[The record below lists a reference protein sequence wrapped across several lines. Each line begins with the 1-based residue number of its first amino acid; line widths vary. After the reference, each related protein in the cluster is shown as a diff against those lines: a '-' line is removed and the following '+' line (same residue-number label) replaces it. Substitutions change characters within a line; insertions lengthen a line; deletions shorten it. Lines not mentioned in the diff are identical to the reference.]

1 MTTSTAPLPIQ
12 ACSPADA
19 AREVAGEIAALIRE
33 RRAAGRM
40 AVLCLP
46 TGRTPLGVYD
56 ELVRMQRDEGLDFAN
71 VTTFNLDEFLG
82 LPPEHPQSFR
92 RYMRERFFARIGL
105 EPTHTWIPSGD
116 VAPAQIAAHCA
127 EYEREIADAGGLD
140 YALLGIGR
148 NGHIGFN
155 EPGSVRDSRTREV
168 RLHEV
173 TRADAARAFGGLEFV
188 PERAITMG
196 VATILGARRVRVLAF
211 GADKREI
218 LRRTLEDAPGPQVPA
233 TFLRGHSD
241 VRLLADGAAL
251 GR

>member
-1 MTTSTAPLPIQ
+1 MSNAVLSLPLTL
-12 ACSPADA
+12 CSPLQA
-19 AREVAGEIAALIRE
+19 AREVAQEIADLIRE
-33 RRAAGRM
+33 RRAGGRM

-46 TGRTPLGVYD
+46 TGRTPLGVYE
-56 ELVRMQRDEGLDFAN
+56 ELVRMHRDEGLDFAN

-82 LPPEHPQSFR
+82 LAPEHPQSFR
-92 RYMRERFFARIGL
+92 RYMRERFFAHVGL
-105 EPTHTWIPSGD
+105 TPAQTWIPFGD
-116 VAPAQIAAHCA
+116 VAPAQIEAHCR

-155 EPGSVRDSRTREV
+155 EPGATRESRTREV

-173 TRADAARAFGGLEFV
+173 TRADAAKAFGGLEFV

-196 VATILGARRVRVLAF
+196 VATILEARRIRVLAF

-218 LRRTLEDAPGPQVPA
+218 VRRTLEAPVGPQAPS
-233 TFLRGHSD
+233 TYLRGHAD
-241 VRLLADGAAL
+241 VRLFADEAAL

>member
-1 MTTSTAPLPIQ
+1 MSKAVLTLPLTLCSPIQ
-12 ACSPADA
+12 A
-19 AREVAGEIAALIRE
+19 AREVAQEIADLIRE
-33 RRAAGRM
+33 RRASGRM

-56 ELVRMQRDEGLDFAN
+56 ELVRMHRDEGLDFAN

-82 LPPEHPQSFR
+82 LAPEHPQSFR
-92 RYMRERFFARIGL
+92 RYMRERLFAHVGL
-105 EPTHTWIPSGD
+105 APTQTWIPAGD
-116 VAPAQIAAHCA
+116 VARAQVEAHCR
-127 EYEREIADAGGLD
+127 EYERAIADFGGLD

-155 EPGSVRDSRTREV
+155 EPGAERESRTREV

-173 TRADAARAFGGLEFV
+173 TRADAAQAFGGLQAV

-196 VATILGARRVRVLAF
+196 VATILEARRIRVLAF
-211 GADKREI
+211 GADKREVV
-218 LRRTLEDAPGPQVPA
+218 RRTLEAPVDPQTPS
-233 TFLRGHSD
+233 TFLRGHPD
-241 VRLLADGAAL
+241 VRLFVDEAAL